1 MAQEF
6 TALTQSDLERL
17 DRQRDWV
24 RGHFVKLPEENYA
37 KRDEKLRLIH
47 VILENGWVEKS
58 ETWKLQSL
66 GVAFGDALAQELN
79 LAWMI
84 VDDEFG
90 RDATLK
96 DISSALNINPI
107 TMISK
112 RVERGETIDIEAMF
126 KGVCDQVREIRLR
139 QYEAGERQQPA

>member
-6 TALTQSDLERL
+6 TSLTQSDLEQL

-24 RGHFVKLPEENYA
+24 RGHFVELSEETYGR
-37 KRDEKLRLIH
+37 RDEKLRLIH
-47 VILENGWVEKS
+47 VILENGWVENS

-66 GVAFGDALAQELN
+66 GVVFGDALAQELN

-84 VDDEFG
+84 VVDEFG

-96 DISSALNINPI
+96 DISSALNINPV

-112 RVERGETIDIEAMF
+112 RVERGETVDIESMF

-139 QYEAGERQQPA
+139 QDEAGERKQPD